1 MPIHSFGACNLPFD
15 VSVNSPNVISAVAES
30 TLASPSESAQVSVP
44 VIWNQA
50 NDSYYEPDPNGG
62 SFYRYVGSASQ
73 LSNYRSQPDLTVASY
88 VRVAN
93 LLNDRSVNYYIFLD
107 PSTVSLDPTFRSNAL
122 GPNTTKGSIAG
133 RWETITC
140 TFTSNSSSSVSSSYS
155 SSSSED
161 ANTSQISYTQTS
173 YTSGVHNLITGNEI
187 RCINAGNTNLTVNS
201 IYYVINTS
209 NTNNGAFQIADS
221 YSNSIGGVAM
231 TVTGAS
237 SVTFRRQAGWLR
249 VHEGTATLGNGGDP
263 VYVTGGTGNYWVRN
277 PYNVSTKTRV
287 LLSSYSSTTVY
298 SKGDRVLHDNK
309 VWDCLSHQ
317 NSSNALTPA
326 DGLVLADFT
335 GRHGSTMTEIPEFY
349 VRRDFFNGTSW
360 RNTKGADVS
369 KDYELMSGNNNLA
382 VPINPFTSGRDLDFH
397 FLWVIH
403 KSQFNKLSTL
413 EKSKYL
419 KHPMFMEAS
428 DSESDRTFRM
438 TAKEAGQLFPSGISP
453 VGGASGDTI
462 SFSRI
467 HGLSA
472 GKVLYYFQP
481 TARNTGVGINGLIN
495 SGFLYVQSVPS
506 STSIKVSLTKGGSAI
521 TGLSASSGYGPFN
534 GSFTPIVTKTSQ
546 TVVSISLSTFTTPS
560 DHQLMVGQ
568 KVQLFFSG
576 TISGF
581 TSGSYYYV
589 CNPNYFNNTLQLSS
603 SLLNAIS
610 NTVITASSVNFS
622 NCYISPVVVNNV
634 DNPTLDI
641 TSSEVSSVPGR
652 IDTLVLDWVPGFSSH
667 WLVTGDTVI
676 YNGQLSGLT
685 SGSKYFVIY
694 VSDTKIKLAT
704 SYLNALDG
712 VSLEITGSNF
722 ANSSLV
728 RADYSEVTF
737 PGSDWPIV
745 TINNDTT
752 SNSYEVRY
760 KGTFNPATYEYR
772 RVNVSSVTGSIFSS
786 NNHGLKSG
794 NVVYLYFDFNTTL
807 TNFSLN
813 AMYWVVDAT
822 TSTFGLS
829 STKGGAAI
837 NAGTT
842 NTATNIN
849 VALLE
854 VVSRKTGHTGYDTCG
869 VWYVGPNNRL
879 YRKNGGGYYE
889 PTYYGGVYNYYY
901 TGGLVYYN
909 TPHGDNYAAYYN
921 IVSINITN
929 STLNSGAKTFI
940 VNDQLIRFGNVG
952 NITNINSTSYY
963 YIINKN
969 ETTGDY
975 QISATKGGTAIVIG
989 GTVGSSWIYPKILDE
1004 IQPGPYYIRVYNEP
1018 NAADNGLTLHRSYSD
1033 AVNNVNP
1040 ISVSE
1045 QPKWTANPAPWW
1057 SGNGDGGF
1065 PRRDLYG
1072 AFHEPHLQIT
1082 RSWGVSSITNPEN
1095 NKQLGWTIGDH
1106 LVSYGINFVLASEGR
1121 SFGYFANYE
1130 ADQPPFRDGTGGN
1143 ARFTLYRHYQQILQN
1158 YLLNQNTGGFL
1169 YNIPKGQNYY
1179 CKIQINQQGRMINIG
1194 SDELFIPNITY
1205 FVFAAYRSS
1214 IQTGVM
1220 IGASSTSPQTGN
1232 VYVNVHNH
1240 PIDYAV
1246 YSPSNILFNTISSG
1260 LYLYHSMFFGLM
1272 C

>member
-15 VSVNSPNVISAVAES
+15 VSVSSPNVISAVAES

-62 SFYRYVGSASQ
+62 NFYRYVGSASQ

-107 PSTVSLDPTFRSNAL
+107 PSTVSLSPTFRSNAL

-155 SSSSED
+155 SSSTED

-187 RCINAGNTNLTVNS
+187 RCIDAGNTNLTVNS

-209 NTNNGAFQIADS
+209 NTNNGAFQIANS

-231 TVTGAS
+231 TVTGTS

-317 NSSNALTPA
+317 NSSNALTPG

-369 KDYELMSGNNNLA
+369 KDYEVLGGNNNLA

-462 SFSRI
+462 SFSRN

-481 TARNTGVGINGLIN
+481 TAKGPGAGISGLIN

-521 TGLSASSGYGPFN
+521 TELSVYYYLYGPYY

-622 NCYISPVVVNNV
+622 NCYISPVVVDNI
-634 DNPTLDI
+634 DNPNFEI

-704 SYLNALDG
+704 SYLNALNG
-712 VSLEITGSNF
+712 VSVEVTGSNF

-813 AMYWVVDAT
+813 AMYWVVNAT

-837 NAGTT
+837 TVGAT

-854 VVSRKTGHTGYDTCG
+854 VVSRKTGHNIDYRSCG
-869 VWYVGPNNRL
+869 VWYAGSGSRL
-879 YRKNGGGYYE
+879 YRKS
-889 PTYYGGVYNYYY
+889 GGVFENERYGDLFNGY
-901 TGGLVYYN
+901 TTGALVYYN
-909 TPHGDNYAAYYN
+909 TPHGDNYGATYN
-921 IVSINITN
+921 IVSINTTN

-963 YIINKN
+963 YIKNKN

-1004 IQPGPYYIRVYNEP
+1004 IQPGPYYIRVYS
-1018 NAADNGLTLHRSYSD
+1018 DNGLTLHNSYSD

-1045 QPKWTANPAPWW
+1045 QPKWTANPAPVWVL
-1057 SGNGDGGF
+1057 NGDGGF

-1095 NKQLGWTIGDH
+1095 NKQLGWNIGDT
-1106 LVSYGINFVLASEGR
+1106 LVLYGIGFVLATEGR
-1121 SFGYFANYE
+1121 SFRYL
-1130 ADQPPFRDGTGGN
+1130 ADYGAEQSIFRSGSGGN
-1143 ARFTLYRHYQQILQN
+1143 PRYTLGQTTGTAILSN
-1158 YLLNQNTGGFL
+1158 YLISQRTNGFL
-1169 YNIPKGQNYY
+1169 YVIPKGENYY
-1179 CKIQINQQGRMINIG
+1179 SKVQFNQAGTLINIG
-1194 SDELFIPNITY
+1194 CDEFDITSIPDLFIY
-1205 FVFAAYRSS
+1205 GYRSNM
-1214 IQTGVM
+1214 QTGVVKGM
-1220 IGASSTSPQTGN
+1220 SSTKPPTTSLYIN
-1232 VYVNVHNH
+1232 VPNH
-1240 PIDYAV
+1240 PATQVV
-1246 YSPSNILFNTISSG
+1246 YSESPARAHTNFQLRAEQHQS
-1260 LYLYHSMFFGLM
+1260 FFTLM